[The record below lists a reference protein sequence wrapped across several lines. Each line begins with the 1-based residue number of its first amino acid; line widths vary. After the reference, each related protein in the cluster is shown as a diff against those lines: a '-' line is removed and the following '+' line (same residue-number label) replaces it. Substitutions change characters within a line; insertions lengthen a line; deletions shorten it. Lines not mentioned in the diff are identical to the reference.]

1 MKDRN
6 NDILSLLFVIILIIS
21 ICSAI
26 YNIFNDSSMFSFIS
40 NLILLLFSIC
50 FVIMGYKIK
59 KRTVVYIGSILLLGF
74 YICYIFTPNNNILNT
89 NKKII
94 NFSGKSYEEVV
105 EFATKNNI
113 QLNVY
118 YEYSDMVEENYVI
131 SQSSLEGKKVSDIKV
146 LDIAISDGPN
156 PEKEV
161 IIPNMKTWNTN
172 QVIDFVN
179 NNYLSNV
186 VIDFD
191 SSEST
196 KDTVIDQSEIGSIKR
211 NSKLIITFS
220 EGEELD
226 YDEISIKNLIG
237 LNKFETYFYLEQ
249 NHLNYKFIEDY
260 SDKYNRNITI
270 NQNIKAG
277 DKVKINDKEVE
288 ITISKGKKIIMEDF
302 TNKSINDITKWII
315 SNHLRVEYINEAND
329 TIEQGN
335 IIKTDRKKGDL
346 LTSRDLVKVYVSS
359 GILVMEEFDDVLDFY
374 EWAEVNNVDYEEEH
388 EFSDTVKIGEIIKY
402 SHKKGQKIK
411 KGETVV
417 VTISD
422 GKTKK
427 MINVV
432 GLDKDKAIDKL
443 RDNNINYDIVY
454 KDSDKKNEVL
464 EQSISS
470 GSEVTESVT
479 VTIVVGK

>member
-1 MKDRN
+1 MKDKN
-6 NDILSLLFVIILIIS
+6 NDILSLLLVIILIIS
-21 ICSAI
+21 ICSSI
-26 YNIFNDSSMFSFIS
+26 YNIFDDNSLFSFTS
-40 NLILLLFSIC
+40 NIILLLFSIC

-59 KRTVVYIGSILLLGF
+59 KKTIAYIASLLLLGF
-74 YICYIFTPNNNILNT
+74 YICYIFTPHNTILNT

-105 EFATKNNI
+105 EFASKNDI

-118 YEYSDMVEENYVI
+118 YEYSDMIEENYVI

-161 IIPNMKTWNTN
+161 IIPDMKTWNTT

-186 VIDFD
+186 VVDFD
-191 SSEST
+191 PSEST

-211 NSKLIITFS
+211 NSKIIITFS
-220 EGEELD
+220 EGEELE
-226 YDEISIKNLIG
+226 YDEISIKNLVG

-249 NHLNYKFIEDY
+249 NHINYKFIEDY
-260 SDKYNRNITI
+260 SDKYNRNITMNQSI
-270 NQNIKAG
+270 NPG

-288 ITISKGKKIIMEDF
+288 ITISKGKKIIMEEF

-315 SNHLRVEYINEAND
+315 NNHLRVEFINESSD
-329 TIEQGN
+329 SVEQGN
-335 IIKTDRKKGDL
+335 IIKTDRKKGDEL
-346 LTSRDLVKVYVSS
+346 SSRDLVKVYVST
-359 GILVMEEFDDVLDFY
+359 GVLVMEEFDDVLDFY
-374 EWAEVNNVDYEEEH
+374 KWAELNNIDYEEEH
-388 EFSDTVKIGEIIKY
+388 EFSDTVKIGEVISY

-422 GKTKK
+422 GKVKK
-427 MINVV
+427 MIDVV
-432 GLDKDKAIDKL
+432 GLDKNKAIDKL
-443 RDNNINYDIVY
+443 KENNIEYDIVY
-454 KDSDKKNEVL
+454 KDSDDKDKVL
-464 EQSISS
+464 EQSISA
-470 GSEVTESVT
+470 GSEVTESIT

>member
-1 MKDRN
+1 MKEKN
-6 NDILSLLFVIILIIS
+6 NDLLSLILVILLIIS
-21 ICSAI
+21 ICSTI
-26 YNIFNDSSMFSFIS
+26 YNIVDDSSIMSFTS
-40 NLILLLFSIC
+40 NILLLLFTIG
-50 FVIMGYKIK
+50 FIIMGYKIK
-59 KRTVVYIGSILLLGF
+59 KKTVVYISSLLLLGF
-74 YICYIFTPNNNILNT
+74 YVCYIFMPDNNVLNN

-105 EFATKNNI
+105 EFASRNNI

-118 YEYSDMVEENYVI
+118 YEYSDMVEENHVI
-131 SQSSLEGKKVSDIKV
+131 SQSSLEGKKVGDIQI

-161 IIPNMKTWNTN
+161 VIPNMKTWTST

-186 VIDFD
+186 VVDFD
-191 SSEST
+191 PSENT

-211 NSKLIITFS
+211 NSKIIITFS

-226 YDEISIKNLIG
+226 FDEITIKNLVG
-237 LNKFETYFYLEQ
+237 LNKFEAYFYLEQ
-249 NHLNYKFIEDY
+249 NHIKYKFKDDY
-260 SDKYNRNITI
+260 SDKYSKNTVID
-270 NQNIKAG
+270 QSIKAG
-277 DKVKINDKEVE
+277 DKVKIKDKEVT

-302 TNKSINDITKWII
+302 KNKSINDITKWII
-315 SNHLRVEYINEAND
+315 SNHLRVEFINEPSD
-329 TIEQGN
+329 SIEQGH
-335 IIKTDRKKGDL
+335 IIKTDKNKGDL

-359 GILVMEEFDDVLDFY
+359 GVLVMEEFENVLNFY
-374 EWAEVNNVDYEEEH
+374 EWAKLYNVDYEEEH
-388 EFSDTVKIGEIIKY
+388 EFSDTVKIGEVIKY

-422 GKTKK
+422 GKVKK
-427 MINVV
+427 MPNVV
-432 GLDKDKAIDKL
+432 GLSKDKAIEKL
-443 RDNNINYDIVY
+443 KENKIDYDIVY
-454 KDSDKKNEVL
+454 KDSDDKDKVL
-464 EQSISS
+464 EQSISAD
-470 GSEVTESVT
+470 SEVTESIT

>member
-1 MKDRN
+1 MKDKN
-6 NDILSLLFVIILIIS
+6 YDLLSLLLVILLIIS
-21 ICSAI
+21 ICSSI
-26 YNIFNDSSMFSFIS
+26 YNIVDDSSIISFIS
-40 NLILLLFSIC
+40 NILLLLFTIG
-50 FVIMGYKIK
+50 FVIMGFKIK
-59 KRTVVYIGSILLLGF
+59 KKGIVYISSILLLGF
-74 YICYIFTPNNNILNT
+74 YICYIFTPNNNVLNN

-105 EFATKNNI
+105 EFASHNNI

-118 YEYSDMVEENYVI
+118 YEYSDMIEENYVI
-131 SQSSLEGKKVSDIKV
+131 SQSSLEGEKVNNINI

-161 IIPNMKTWNTN
+161 IIPNMKTWTSK

-186 VIDFD
+186 VVDFD
-191 SSEST
+191 SSEMT

-211 NSKLIITFS
+211 NDKIIITFS

-226 YDEISIKNLIG
+226 FDEVNLKNLIG

-249 NHLNYKFIEDY
+249 NHINYKFVEDY
-260 SDKYNRNITI
+260 SNKYNRNIVM

-277 DKVKINDKEVE
+277 DKVRINDKE
-288 ITISKGKKIIMEDF
+288 ITITLSKGKKIIMEDF

-315 SNHLRVEYINEAND
+315 TNHLRVEFINEPSD

-335 IIKTDRKKGDL
+335 IIKTDRNKGDL

-359 GILVMEEFDDVLDFY
+359 GVLVMEDFDNILDFY
-374 EWAEVNNVDYEEEH
+374 KWAELYNIDYEEEH
-388 EFSDTVKIGEIIKY
+388 EFSDTVKIGEVIKY

-411 KGETVV
+411 KGETIV

-422 GKTKK
+422 GKAKK
-427 MINVV
+427 MPNVI
-432 GLDKDKAIDKL
+432 GLSKDRAIKEL
-443 RDNNINYDIVY
+443 KENNIEYDIVY
-454 KDSDKKNEVL
+454 KDSDDKDKVL
-464 EQSISS
+464 EQSISA
-470 GSEVTESVT
+470 GSEVTESFT
-479 VTIVVGK
+479 VTIVIGK